1 MAYGT
6 VENVATKAQV
16 DGEDIGFGTESE
28 FESFIEDLLESA
40 TEEINMY
47 LGRDL
52 EGGTQTVQVD
62 GNGRDTVKLPDYPV
76 ESIDSVVVDG
86 IPVESSEYR
95 AKSSGILERRQGQ
108 WVDGWEN
115 IEVSY
120 TYASNRGVQDEV
132 AEEMAKDALVAAD
145 TEAKAAGTDSVSMD
159 GYSASF
165 DTSTHMQMTEAYRSR
180 LKPFREVGVR

>member
-1 MAYGT
+1 MSYGL
-6 VENVATKAQV
+6 VQNVITKAQV
-16 DGEDIGFGTESE
+16 GSEDIGFGTEAE
-28 FESFIEDLLESA
+28 FENFVEDLLESA

-52 EGGTQTVQVD
+52 SGGTQTVQVD

-76 ESIDSVVVDG
+76 ESIDTVVVDG
-86 IPVESSEYR
+86 TPVDSSEYR
-95 AKSSGILERRQGQ
+95 AQSSGILERRQGR

-145 TEAKAAGTDSVSMD
+145 TESKAAGTESVSMD

-165 DTSTHMQMTEAYRSR
+165 DTSTHMQMTEAYRDR
-180 LKPFREVGVR
+180 LRPFREVGVK